1 MFNKTL
7 LVTYQSSTLI
17 DSHWVMGYFH
27 KTQAGQNMTEYQKP
41 EVVGIVYLIKI
52 TVLKVAFAY
61 YLHLVDLARSCSG
74 FGKSAL
80 LCSKGSLIYKVLCL
94 IILTIL

>member
-17 DSHWVMGYFH
+17 DSHMVWILAVYFIMGY
-27 KTQAGQNMTEYQKP
+27 KLDKTEYQKP
-41 EVVGIVYLIKI
+41 VVTSIVYLIKI

-61 YLHLVDLARSCSG
+61 YLHLVDLAQSCSG

-80 LCSKGSLIYKVLCL
+80 LCSKGSL
-94 IILTIL
+94 

>member
-17 DSHWVMGYFH
+17 DSHMVWILAVYFMSY
-27 KTQAGQNMTEYQKP
+27 KLDKTEYQKP
-41 EVVGIVYLIKI
+41 VVTSIVYLIKI
-52 TVLKVAFAY
+52 TVLKVAFAC
-61 YLHLVDLARSCSG
+61 YLHLVDLAQSCSG

-80 LCSKGSLIYKVLCL
+80 LCSKGSL
-94 IILTIL
+94 